1 MSEED
6 CVGGAIGPGGGG
18 IMDEGGIYY
27 WKLNVVVKV
36 GMESIERVKICSE
49 RCGVVC
55 SLGRSEVKNKTGASS
70 PVQFLSLLLHL
81 QRTKVKRKDA
91 NNNNVF

>member
-1 MSEED
+1 
-6 CVGGAIGPGGGG
+6 
-18 IMDEGGIYY
+18 MDEGGIYY

-55 SLGRSEVKNKTGASS
+55 SLGR
-70 PVQFLSLLLHL
+70 
-81 QRTKVKRKDA
+81 
-91 NNNNVF
+91 